1 MVAELAVIRDK
12 LTRIGQYLQE
22 MEPLGK
28 RYSVEEYGANGLVKH
43 SAERLIELVVEA
55 AVDIN
60 GLVATLEGAPPPKD
74 YYASFLEVGRLGV
87 YPWPFGKQLAKTAGL
102 RNRLAHEYE
111 TIKDPLVYRVVKTMP
126 ALYRR
131 YMASVHRYLF
141 RRQAAQRKTSSGRG

>member
-1 MVAELAVIRDK
+1 MADELSVIRDK
-12 LTRIGQYLQE
+12 LTRLGSYLQE
-22 MEPLGK
+22 LEPLG
-28 RYSVEEYGANGLVKH
+28 RQYSLADYCASGLVKH
-43 SAERLIELVVEA
+43 SAERLIELIVEA

-60 GLVATLEGAPPPKD
+60 GLLVTLQGLPPPKD